1 MERGKARRVIESTI
15 GQTIL
20 DSGNPPLAFLEMF
33 DRAELPAWQHPD
45 EGIEKF
51 PTRQRAIFRGLQTT
65 QESAQRR

>member
-33 DRAELPAWQHPD
+33 DRAELPAWQRLD
-45 EGIEKF
+45 EEIEKF
-51 PTRQRAIFRGLQTT
+51 PTRPRAIFKSSRTM